1 MQRQVQWLNYSE
13 GIVPAFSNS
22 LLTWMSRSYLSL
34 RDGQPMPPPSG

>member
-22 LLTWMSRSYLSL
+22 LLTCMSRSYLSL
-34 RDGQPMPPPSG
+34 RDGQPCPPPSG